1 MRRYIAVV
9 EKNEKHVFRGQLS
22 DIPIEDILNEV
33 GNGLDPQKQP
43 EA

>member
-1 MRRYIAVV
+1 MRRYIEVV

-22 DIPIEDILNEV
+22 DIPIDDILREA
-33 GNGLDPQKQP
+33 GNGLSAQQL